1 MSYKYITQYDSPNFT
16 SAADAPRVWG
26 RPYVVTAIAIHWW
39 GDPSQNP
46 TLQTTVN
53 TLINPNRGASAHFV
67 ASGTNREVAQLIDLG
82 NASWATNSANP
93 YTISIECD
101 PRCRDE
107 DYDVV
112 AELISQIR
120 GIYGNIP
127 LVPHRQFVAT
137 ACPGN
142 YDLGRLDQLA
152 NTKDGSGDWGIVTTK
167 NGGPTVAIIE
177 NADNWRGRVKR
188 TFQTIRGRD
197 NSEDEFQNFVGKD
210 TLTLIEQLEDNQEA
224 NDQIDFANLGR
235 TAKSNNWQGQI
246 STLTGQITEKDA
258 KIALLQAEI
267 DSKPTETVPV
277 TPNPDTSTTSP
288 SDTTAP
294 QTSSQTFWE
303 WIQEILSKFT
313 RSK

>member
-16 SAADAPRVWG
+16 SAADAPKVWG
-26 RPYVVTAIAIHWW
+26 RPYIVTAIAIHWW

-177 NADNWRGRVKR
+177 NADNWRGRCNKVMY
-188 TFQTIRGRD
+188 QMRGRD
-197 NSEDEFQNFVGKD
+197 LGPNELDPWYGQEFLSYVEAVSDNPEADQATNWQNIGKD
-210 TLTLIEQLEDNQEA
+210 AVSQD
-224 NDQIDFANLGR
+224 
-235 TAKSNNWQGQI
+235 WQGQMTSLRADI
-246 STLTGQITEKDA
+246 ADLNKRLSELGIVIDVKDKEIKKLTAQLAVKVADPVNLTLTQ
-258 KIALLQAEI
+258 ALSVLVNAI
-267 DSKPTETVPV
+267 KNIV
-277 TPNPDTSTTSP
+277 
-288 SDTTAP
+288 
-294 QTSSQTFWE
+294 
-303 WIQEILSKFT
+303 KG
-313 RSK
+313 